1 MVGILN
7 VDKPAGITSA
17 AVVGRLRRSTGI
29 ARIGHGGTL
38 DPAATGVLPV
48 FLGRATVL
56 ADRLSRQG
64 KSYSAAIRL
73 GAGSDTDDAD
83 GTLTAAPL
91 PMSIDAIF
99 VESALGAFAGHIEQ
113 RPPAFSAV
121 KVEGERSYR
130 RARRGDLEQPPSRTV
145 RVDSIRLVELLA
157 EPEGPLVVIEVAC
170 GPGFYVRSLARD
182 LAISLGTR
190 GHLAWLQRTRVGR
203 LSIADAVSL
212 AELEQ
217 AGPDIAS
224 FVRPAAEALAALA
237 PVRVGESAAAE
248 LRLGRSVP
256 VAAAAMEQV
265 YATDAAGRVL
275 ALGRVLGGQFHP
287 HRLVEA

>member
-1 MVGILN
+1 MGILN
-7 VDKPAGITSA
+7 VDKPGGMTSA

-29 ARIGHGGTL
+29 TRIGHGGTL

-56 ADRLSRQG
+56 ADWLSRQG

-73 GAGSDTDDAD
+73 GFGSDTDDAE
-83 GTLTAAPL
+83 GTLTTAPIPGPIDSAA
-91 PMSIDAIF
+91 
-99 VESALGAFAGHIEQ
+99 VEAALGAFIGDIEQ

-145 RVDSIRLVELLA
+145 RVDSIRLVELLVD
-157 EPEGPLVVIEVAC
+157 PEGLLVVVEVDC

-182 LAISLGTR
+182 LGTSLGTR
-190 GHLAWLQRTRVGR
+190 AHLAWLKRTRVGG

-212 AELEQ
+212 ETLERT
-217 AGPDIAS
+217 GSDIAG
-224 FVRPAAEALAALA
+224 FVRPASEALAALA

-256 VAAAAMEQV
+256 VAAAAMEDV
-265 YATDAAGRVL
+265 YATDAGGRVL